1 MLSNQT
7 IQKLIQEIRR
17 IAGLECSIWSQ
28 EGKCVAAT
36 SIKAKP
42 DADSIAEFIAEFEHS
57 GTRETIGKES
67 LFLAEG
73 DMAYVLAV
81 DGTDERAVMAG
92 RFGVSHLESLIQIN
106 RNRMDKNR
114 FIQNLLLNDMLLV
127 DIYNQAKK
135 LKIPVTGKRVVFL
148 IKSRSETE
156 SIVMETLRSLF
167 ATGIKDFITSVE
179 EGHVILIK
187 ALEKTE
193 DYPEVQHIADVIV
206 DTLGMEAMI
215 GVRVAFGTIT
225 EELKEVS
232 GSYREAKTALEVGR
246 IFYPQKRVLNYK
258 VLGIGRL
265 IHQLPEKLC
274 EMFLDEVFEG
284 NAAGSFEE
292 EELTAVYTFF
302 ENNLN
307 ISDTAR
313 KLYVHR
319 NTLVYRLEKIQ
330 KKTGLD
336 VRVFED
342 AMTFKIAL
350 MVEKHM
356 RAMKEK
362 EHSSEDAI

>member
-1 MLSNQT
+1 MLSNQN
-7 IQKLIQEIRR
+7 IQKLVQEIKK
-17 IAGLECSIWSQ
+17 IAGLECSIWS
-28 EGKCVAAT
+28 EGPKCLAAT

-42 DADSIAEFIAEFEHS
+42 EVESVAAFIKEFERS
-57 GTRETIGKES
+57 GIRETSGEES
-67 LFLAEG
+67 FFITEG
-73 DMAYVLAV
+73 DVVYVLAV
-81 DGTDERAVMAG
+81 DGTDERSVMAG
-92 RFGVSHLESLIQIN
+92 RFGISHLESLLQIN

-114 FIQNLLLNDMLLV
+114 FIQNLLLDDMLLV
-127 DIYNQAKK
+127 DVYNQAKK
-135 LKIPVTGKRVVFL
+135 MKIPVTGKRVVFL
-148 IKSRSETE
+148 VESRNETE

-206 DTLGMEAMI
+206 DTLGMEAMV

-225 EELKEVS
+225 EELNEVS
-232 GSYREAKTALEVGR
+232 NSYKEAKTAMEVGR
-246 IFYPQKRVLNYK
+246 IFYPQKRVLSYK

-265 IHQLPEKLC
+265 IHQLPESLC
-274 EMFLDEVFEG
+274 GMFLDEVFEG
-284 NAAGSFEE
+284 NAVGSFEE

-307 ISDTAR
+307 ISETAR
-313 KLYVHR
+313 QLYVHR

-350 MVEKHM
+350 MVEKHI

-362 EHSSEDAI
+362 GN